1 MSGRTILVMQLRAH
15 AKVNLALSVGGLLP
29 PGSAGAGFHPIA
41 SWMACLDLHDDVM
54 VEAMPGS
61 SASSYDLA
69 WASDAPRR
77 TPIDWPI
84 DSDLMVRAHRRLE
97 ASLGRSLP
105 VRITLRKRIPVG
117 AGLGG
122 GSSDAATVILGVLR
136 AHGID
141 PDPGVLAAAAESIG
155 SDVPFFLDADADPPR
170 PALVTGLGERVE
182 RVPTVPASALLV
194 IPPFACPT
202 AEVYRA
208 FDREPAFEPPP
219 APNVGLVRLLIRRAV
234 ESGRIDPSTCF
245 NELTAPSCQVEP
257 RVSGVIE
264 AVTAVGGQ
272 QAHLSGSGSSV
283 FIVGPA
289 ALVHDAEVR
298 LSMNLSD
305 HPVLAGCRVLRS
317 MLV

>member
-1 MSGRTILVMQLRAH
+1 MHLRAH
-15 AKVNLALSVGGLLP
+15 AKVNLALSVGGPLP

-41 SWMACLDLHDDVM
+41 SWMACLDLHDDVT
-54 VEAMPGS
+54 VEALPAS
-61 SASSYDLA
+61 SVSSYDIA
-69 WASDAPRR
+69 WASDAPRP

-84 DSDLMVRAHRRLE
+84 ESDLMVRAHRRLE

-105 VRITLRKRIPVG
+105 VKITLRKRIPVG
-117 AGLGG
+117 GGLGG
-122 GSSDAATVILGVLR
+122 GSSDAATVILGVRR
-136 AHGID
+136 AYELD
-141 PDPGVLAAAAESIG
+141 PDPSVIAAAAESIG

-182 RVPTVPASALLV
+182 RVPTVPASAILV
-194 IPPFACPT
+194 IPPFSCPT
-202 AEVYRA
+202 AEVYKA
-208 FDREPAFEPPP
+208 LDREPSFEPLP

-245 NELTAPSCQVEP
+245 NALTAPSCLVEP
-257 RVSGVIE
+257 RLSAVIE
-264 AVTAVGGQ
+264 AVTAIGGQ
-272 QAHLSGSGSSV
+272 QAHLSGSGSGV

-289 ALVHDAEVR
+289 ELVHEAQVR
-298 LSMNLSD
+298 LSTNLSD